1 MKRKYV
7 LYTNGK
13 RGAAVAIE
21 VTAYDNG
28 SIVAS
33 ADSQQITPR
42 QMEQALEEFTGREFG
57 TETDRENFVIL
68 ARSI

>member
-1 MKRKYV
+1 MKQEHV
-7 LYTNGK
+7 LYTTGK
-13 RGAAVAIE
+13 HGAAVAIE

-33 ADSQQITPR
+33 ADSQHITPR
-42 QMEQALEEFTGREFG
+42 QMEQALEEFTGRKFG